1 MMMIGLL
8 LAMLISFWVGAI
20 AILAV
25 QNATAVSLSFL
36 FLRSIELPVGVVLA
50 FAFITGLM
58 LTVLVQPL
66 WRLTANDSEKG

>member
-1 MMMIGLL
+1 MIGVSLL
-8 LAMLISFWVGAI
+8 LAALLSFWVGAI

-58 LTVLVQPL
+58 LSVLVQPL
-66 WRLTANDSEKG
+66 WQLTANDNERG